1 METSQVETHTNIE
14 SIVER
19 LQAHETLKDKICPP
33 RGN

>member
-19 LQAHETLKDKICPP
+19 LQAHETLKDKI
-33 RGN
+33 